1 MNEQRIRT
9 VANAASAHAEDTVEY
24 YHGIDTDGLTW
35 ESKILKARDLKFAE
49 LIVQETLNVALYGD
63 EHAQARDNVKTLFGV
78 END

>member
-1 MNEQRIRT
+1 MNERIKKLWDQ
-9 VANAASAHAEDTVEY
+9 ANIRHTNDFALSGKPREQWRSIPD
-24 YHGIDTDGLTW
+24 I
-35 ESKILKARDLKFAE
+35 FAE

>member
-1 MNEQRIRT
+1 MNERIKELYLQ
-9 VANAASAHAEDTVEY
+9 AVEY
-24 YHGIDTDGLTW
+24 SNGQMTFGN
-35 ESKILKARDLKFAE
+35 AREFFAEKFAE